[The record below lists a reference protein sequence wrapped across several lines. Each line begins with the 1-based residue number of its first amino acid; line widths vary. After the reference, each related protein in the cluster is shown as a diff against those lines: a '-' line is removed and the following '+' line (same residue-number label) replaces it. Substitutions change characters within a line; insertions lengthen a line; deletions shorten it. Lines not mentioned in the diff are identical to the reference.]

1 MMNNKEDALTESQLT
16 FMFIGSLIGITLLSL
31 PLDPIKIAKQDAW
44 IAAFLGMIYPTYVVF
59 IAIYI
64 RKKHPK
70 KNILDLS
77 KKIYGKILG
86 NILNLIFISFFFLIA
101 TDVAAGINNVLRNY
115 MVSFLNS
122 WNILSLLFLGAAYTV
137 YGGTKTIGKLNEVL
151 FYITFIVFL
160 IPVFSIKKADILNLQ
175 PVLGGGVKNII
186 KATKK
191 TIIAY
196 SGAEMLLILYPLV
209 HENVKLKKIGLK
221 SISFITIL
229 YTLYTLLTILYLGI
243 GAADKFLWPVITI
256 SRGITI
262 PVINSFSYI
271 FLSLWT
277 MTMFKCISVHYYL
290 FAHGLNKIFNK
301 LSRKSWA
308 ILLYPIMIIG
318 SSLYGIP
325 VMRRNFLDKIFPP
338 YVIFN
343 IIFISITALLVALG
357 KGDENEK

>member
-1 MMNNKEDALTESQLT
+1 
-16 FMFIGSLIGITLLSL
+16 
-31 PLDPIKIAKQDAW
+31 
-44 IAAFLGMIYPTYVVF
+44 
-59 IAIYI
+59 
-64 RKKHPK
+64 
-70 KNILDLS
+70 
-77 KKIYGKILG
+77 
-86 NILNLIFISFFFLIA
+86 
-101 TDVAAGINNVLRNY
+101 

-122 WNILSLLFLGAAYTV
+122 WNILTLLFLGAAYTV
-137 YGGTKTIGKLNEVL
+137 YGGTKTVGRLSEIL
-151 FYITFIVFL
+151 FYTTFIVFL

-175 PVLGGGVKNII
+175 PVMGSGVKSIVN
-186 KATKK
+186 ATKK
-191 TIIAY
+191 TIIGY

-209 HENVKLKKIGLK
+209 GENVKLKKIGFK

-229 YTLYTLLTILYLGI
+229 YTLYTLLTILYLGVN
-243 GAADKFLWPVITI
+243 ATDKFLWPVITI
-256 SRGITI
+256 SRSITI

-277 MTMFKCISVHYYL
+277 MTMFKCISVNYYL

-301 LSRKSWA
+301 ISRRSWA
-308 ILLYPIMIIG
+308 ILLYPIMLIG
-318 SSLYGIP
+318 ASLYGIP

>member
-1 MMNNKEDALTESQLT
+1 MNNKEDALTESQLT
-16 FMFIGSLIGITLLSL
+16 LMVIGSIIGISLLSL

-44 IAAFLGMIYPTYVVF
+44 IATFLGVIYPIYVLF

-64 RKKHPK
+64 RKKYPK
-70 KNILDLS
+70 RNILDLS

-86 NILNLIFISFFFLIA
+86 NILNLIFLLFFFLVS

-122 WNILSLLFLGAAYTV
+122 WNILTLLFLGAAYTV
-137 YGGTKTIGKLNEVL
+137 YGGTKTVGRLSEIL
-151 FYITFIVFL
+151 FYTTFIVFL

-175 PVLGGGVKNII
+175 PVMGSGVRSIVN
-186 KATKK
+186 ATKK
-191 TIIAY
+191 TIIGY

-209 HENVKLKKIGLK
+209 GENVKLKKIGFK

-229 YTLYTLLTILYLGI
+229 YTLYTLLTILYLGVN
-243 GAADKFLWPVITI
+243 ATDKFLWPVITI
-256 SRGITI
+256 SRSITI

-277 MTMFKCISVHYYL
+277 MTMFKCISVNYYL

-301 LSRKSWA
+301 ISRRSWA
-308 ILLYPIMIIG
+308 ILLYPIMLIG
-318 SSLYGIP
+318 ASLYGIP
-325 VMRRNFLDKIFPP
+325 VIRRNFLDKIFPP

>member
-1 MMNNKEDALTESQLT
+1 MNNKEDALTESQLT
-16 FMFIGSLIGITLLSL
+16 LMVIGSIIGISLLSL

-44 IAAFLGMIYPTYVVF
+44 IATFLGVIYPIYVLF

-64 RKKHPK
+64 RKKYPK
-70 KNILDLS
+70 RNILDLS
-77 KKIYGKILG
+77 KKIYGKIPG
-86 NILNLIFISFFFLIA
+86 NILNLIFLLFFFLVA

-122 WNILSLLFLGAAYTV
+122 WNILTLLFLGAAYTV
-137 YGGTKTIGKLNEVL
+137 YGGTKTVGRLSEIL
-151 FYITFIVFL
+151 FYTTFIVFL

-175 PVLGGGVKNII
+175 PVMGSGVKSIVN
-186 KATKK
+186 ATKK
-191 TIIAY
+191 TIIGY

-209 HENVKLKKIGLK
+209 GENVKLKKIGFK

-229 YTLYTLLTILYLGI
+229 YTLYTLLTILYLGVN
-243 GAADKFLWPVITI
+243 ATDKFLWPVITI
-256 SRGITI
+256 SRSITI

-277 MTMFKCISVHYYL
+277 MTMFKCISVNYYL

-301 LSRKSWA
+301 ISRRSWA
-308 ILLYPIMIIG
+308 ILLYPIMLIG
-318 SSLYGIP
+318 ASLYGIP
-325 VMRRNFLDKIFPP
+325 VIRRNFLDKIFPP

-357 KGDENEK
+357 KGDKNEK

>member
-16 FMFIGSLIGITLLSL
+16 LMVIGSIIGISLLSL

-44 IAAFLGMIYPTYVVF
+44 IATFLGVIYPIYVLF

-64 RKKHPK
+64 RKKYPK
-70 KNILDLS
+70 RNILDLS

-86 NILNLIFISFFFLIA
+86 NILNLIFLLFFFLVS

-122 WNILSLLFLGAAYTV
+122 WNILTLLFLGAAYTV
-137 YGGTKTIGKLNEVL
+137 YGGTKTVGRLSEIL
-151 FYITFIVFL
+151 FYTTFIVFL

-175 PVLGGGVKNII
+175 PVMGSGVKSIVN
-186 KATKK
+186 ATKK
-191 TIIAY
+191 TIIGY

-209 HENVKLKKIGLK
+209 GENVKLKKIGFK

-229 YTLYTLLTILYLGI
+229 YTLYTLLTILYLGVN
-243 GAADKFLWPVITI
+243 ATDKFLWPVITI
-256 SRGITI
+256 SRSITI

-277 MTMFKCISVHYYL
+277 MTMFKCISVNYYL

-301 LSRKSWA
+301 ISRRSCA
-308 ILLYPIMIIG
+308 ILLYPIMLIG
-318 SSLYGIP
+318 ASLYGIP

>member
-16 FMFIGSLIGITLLSL
+16 LMVIGSIIGISLLSL

-44 IAAFLGMIYPTYVVF
+44 IATFLGVIYPIYVLF

-64 RKKHPK
+64 RKKYPK
-70 KNILDLS
+70 RNILDLS

-86 NILNLIFISFFFLIA
+86 NILNLIFLLFFFLVS

-122 WNILSLLFLGAAYTV
+122 WNILTLLFLGAAYTV
-137 YGGTKTIGKLNEVL
+137 YGGTKTVGRLSEIL
-151 FYITFIVFL
+151 FYTTFIVFL

-175 PVLGGGVKNII
+175 PVMGSGVRSIVN
-186 KATKK
+186 ATKK
-191 TIIAY
+191 TIIGY

-209 HENVKLKKIGLK
+209 GENVKLKKIGFK

-229 YTLYTLLTILYLGI
+229 YTLYTLLTILYLGVN
-243 GAADKFLWPVITI
+243 ATDKFLWPVITI
-256 SRGITI
+256 SRSITI

-277 MTMFKCISVHYYL
+277 MTMFKCISVNYYL

-301 LSRKSWA
+301 ISRRSWA
-308 ILLYPIMIIG
+308 ILLYPIMLIG
-318 SSLYGIP
+318 ASLYGIP
-325 VMRRNFLDKIFPP
+325 VIRRNFLDKIFPP

>member
-16 FMFIGSLIGITLLSL
+16 LMVIGSIIGISLLSL

-44 IAAFLGMIYPTYVVF
+44 IATFLGVIYPIYVLF

-64 RKKHPK
+64 RKKYPK
-70 KNILDLS
+70 RNILDLS
-77 KKIYGKILG
+77 KKIYGKIPG
-86 NILNLIFISFFFLIA
+86 NILNLIFLLFFFLVA

-122 WNILSLLFLGAAYTV
+122 WNILTLLFLGAAYTV
-137 YGGTKTIGKLNEVL
+137 YGGTKTVGRLSEIL
-151 FYITFIVFL
+151 FYTTFIVFL

-175 PVLGGGVKNII
+175 PVMGSGVKSIVN
-186 KATKK
+186 ATKK
-191 TIIAY
+191 TIIGY

-209 HENVKLKKIGLK
+209 GENVKLKKIGFK

-229 YTLYTLLTILYLGI
+229 YTLYTLLTILYLGVN
-243 GAADKFLWPVITI
+243 ATDKFLWPVITI
-256 SRGITI
+256 SRSITI

-277 MTMFKCISVHYYL
+277 MTMFKCISVNYYL

-301 LSRKSWA
+301 ISRRSWA
-308 ILLYPIMIIG
+308 ILLYPIMLIG
-318 SSLYGIP
+318 ASLYGIP
-325 VMRRNFLDKIFPP
+325 VIRRNFLDKIFPP

-357 KGDENEK
+357 KGDKNEK